1 MVKVENYVEEINLDH
16 SLQPEAH
23 SEKKST
29 LHRELESWWSLNDYC
44 NRNTSFVKKN
54 LLKDPSFG
62 LFSLK
67 ICFPCLG
74 LEDFKKKKV
83 MGAPCAGC
91 NHCKLG
97 NHLVHVVFCLAG
109 CCWKGCLWIQFQST
123 HCRYLWP
130 LRRSISAVKKLW
142 AFRMIKIALWFTALE
157 AFLMLRLRSTAWQ
170 TGLELMLPAQ
180 KQMPVD
186 LRHLC
191 SKRDESPPAHHWS
204 TWSTKNLQQ

>member
-1 MVKVENYVEEINLDH
+1 MVSEWLLQQEHIIREEELAWGSQLWSIFFKNM
-16 SLQPEAH
+16 SLM
-23 SEKKST
+23 
-29 LHRELESWWSLNDYC
+29 
-44 NRNTSFVKKN
+44 
-54 LLKDPSFG
+54 
-62 LFSLK
+62 
-67 ICFPCLG
+67 LG
-74 LEDFKKKKV
+74 LGGFFKKINVK
-83 MGAPCAGC
+83 GAPCASC
-91 NHCKLG
+91 NHYKLG
-97 NHLVHVVFCLAG
+97 NHLVHVVFWLAG
-109 CCWKGCLWIQFQST
+109 SCCKGCLWIPWQRT

-130 LRRSISAVKKLW
+130 IRRSISAVKKLW